1 MLDDMERYV
10 LLVVFY
16 YMVVYSWAATVA
28 SHRAHPSAK
37 NEDWVTDS
45 QVVVVMVMAPY
56 QVPTIDAQV
65 GFEEYGDIMPEY
77 FFMVVLPTK
86 KNVGRCLSTS
96 LCIMYVDI
104 HYVSPPHPLSTTYVQ

>member
-45 QVVVVMVMAPY
+45 QVVVRNGKG
-56 QVPTIDAQV
+56 TLSGTD
-65 GFEEYGDIMPEY
+65 
-77 FFMVVLPTK
+77 
-86 KNVGRCLSTS
+86 NRCPGGL
-96 LCIMYVDI
+96 
-104 HYVSPPHPLSTTYVQ
+104 